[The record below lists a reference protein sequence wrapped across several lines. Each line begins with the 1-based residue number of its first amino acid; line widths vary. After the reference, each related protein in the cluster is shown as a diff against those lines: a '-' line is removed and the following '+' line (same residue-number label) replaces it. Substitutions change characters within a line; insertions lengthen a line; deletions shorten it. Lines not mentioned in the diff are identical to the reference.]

1 MRVANVIGKYL
12 LIICIPVMLF
22 SASITWAINSQWLY
36 EYGFNKYEV
45 RHTTG
50 LDNPELIK
58 AADGLISYFNSTEEF
73 ISVTVLKDNEPFELF
88 NQRESSHLKDVKDL
102 IWIGYWILLGTM
114 IYFLAYIGFHFF
126 WRKGIY
132 KQRLVWPIIIGSG
145 LTLVLMMVFVVA
157 SLFNFDRLFLQFH
170 LLSFS
175 NDLWL
180 LDPSRDY
187 LIMLFP
193 QGFWYDMAIYCGLA
207 AGGIAVLMGGV
218 TGSLHFFNKLRAMMK
233 EADVKEI

>member
-1 MRVANVIGKYL
+1 M
-12 LIICIPVMLF
+12 
-22 SASITWAINSQWLY
+22 
-36 EYGFNKYEV
+36 
-45 RHTTG
+45 
-50 LDNPELIK
+50 
-58 AADGLISYFNSTEEF
+58 
-73 ISVTVLKDNEPFELF
+73 
-88 NQRESSHLKDVKDL
+88 
-102 IWIGYWILLGTM
+102 M
-114 IYFLAYIGFHFF
+114 I
-126 WRKGIY
+126 
-132 KQRLVWPIIIGSG
+132 
-145 LTLVLMMVFVVA
+145 FVVA